1 MKYEWWPEETLTEF
15 ASTLRSLAKLCGKS
29 EYELA
34 NLTGLDPSFIHRLMS
49 GEKNPS
55 SSTVMKLAIALPT
68 CKELAKQ
75 HPVEVPNILTLLV
88 MAQLADA
95 SARSIQPREAWAS
108 AKA

>member
-1 MKYEWWPEETLTEF
+1 MSEF
-15 ASTLRSLAKLCGKS
+15 SSTLRNLAKLCGKS

-68 CKELAKQ
+68 CKELAKA
-75 HPVEVPNILTLLV
+75 HPVEVPNILTVLL
-88 MAQLADA
+88 MAQLSDA
-95 SARSIQPREAWAS
+95 SAKSLQSRESRAS
-108 AKA
+108 AKR

>member
-1 MKYEWWPEETLTEF
+1 MTEF
-15 ASTLRSLAKLCGKS
+15 ATTLRNLAKLCGKS

-55 SSTVMKLAIALPT
+55 SSTVMKLAIALPMS
-68 CKELAKQ
+68 KELAKQ
-75 HPVEVPNILTLLV
+75 HPVEVPNILTLLF

-95 SARSIQPREAWAS
+95 SAKSVQSRESWTRM
-108 AKA
+108 